1 MHEVLPETYDM
12 IQKTFGNEAAGR
24 TQIKA
29 WFRWFKE
36 ERTSVA
42 SDERSGMPTMSRN
55 SLMIDTVLGNRRI
68 TIREMYDGLGLLF
81 TSA

>member
-1 MHEVLPETYDM
+1 M
-12 IQKTFGNEAAGR
+12 IQKTFGNEATGR

-55 SLMIDTVLGNRRI
+55 SVMIDTVRYAVLDNRRI
-68 TIREMYDGLGLLF
+68 TITEMYDGLGLLF
-81 TSA
+81 TAT